1 MATELRLSNGCLM
14 ASGGRRLQ
22 RTSSF
27 TEITEKKQK
36 RKMFQSLGREGASPE
51 YTSYTRDTG
60 FWNRSKVQPKVCP
73 TPERQSP
80 SHLMRTNTVPQ
91 RETPVRAP
99 LIRRHSTTTGRTRVR
114 DTSCQTELDV
124 FDIGKGVTGLWYLN
138 QRDTRSQVNSS
149 KGWKEENSPNR
160 QAIPKVIHPEISGI
174 EVASPKPR
182 CRRSHSLAVNRPRLS
197 TDTAFSETSLV
208 ESVDSSGD
216 GGSCFS
222 ADIESDSDFVTD
234 DEETWENPKQPLLAK
249 KKNRNKLQK
258 QENQKVLYTNE
269 ALESVNGNICEGQS
283 SVKQQNTLNTNENS
297 RPRRPPSPPEEYELE
312 NIKCSEEG
320 SSTIESSSNDS
331 ESSSPSDESS
341 SCPCEDSS
349 NGETEEEC
357 PQCLQELAVDERA
370 LSPEV
375 VVINEETEEQQEEH
389 NVVPENEPKR
399 LEPSSPVYLKPPM
412 TINMIGDIM
421 HTGKPIPDDLEEGS
435 DTGGCRRLSE
445 EEFVATLN
453 IHEAA
458 RNGDLHVVKLLL
470 KRDSKR
476 METVDERGWTPIHLA
491 SANGHSDVVKFL
503 ALEGAHLAALDP
515 SGYNAIHIAAMNGHH
530 DCIEVLLR
538 MGVDV
543 DTLTAD
549 GFTPLHLATM
559 NSYVDCC
566 RTLLRWGASLE
577 KEDALGRNIHDMIE
591 EYSLD
596 EVQIFLEIFQQD
608 CLRLTMNKR

>member
-14 ASGGRRLQ
+14 ASGGRRQERLQ

-36 RKMFQSLGREGASPE
+36 RKMFQSLGREGSSPE
-51 YTSYTRDTG
+51 YTSFTRDTS
-60 FWNRSKVQPKVCP
+60 FWNHSKVQPSICQVS
-73 TPERQSP
+73 ERQSP

-91 RETPVRAP
+91 RELPVRAP
-99 LIRRHSTTTGRTRVR
+99 LLRRHSTTTGKTRMR

-138 QRDTRSQVNSS
+138 PRETRSVTNG
-149 KGWKEENSPNR
+149 KGWKVENGPIR
-160 QAIPKVIHPEISGI
+160 QSMPKVTPEIEI
-174 EVASPKPR
+174 TSPKPR
-182 CRRSHSLAVNRPRLS
+182 CRRSHSTAMNRPRLS

-208 ESVDSSGD
+208 ESVDSSGE

-249 KKNRNKLQK
+249 KKNRNRLLQK
-258 QENQKVLYTNE
+258 QENHKVLFTNE
-269 ALESVNGNICEGQS
+269 AMESVNGNICEGQS
-283 SVKQQNTLNTNENS
+283 SVKQQNNLNTNENN

-331 ESSSPSDESS
+331 ESSSASSSPSEDSS
-341 SCPCEDSS
+341 SCPCDDSS
-349 NGETEEEC
+349 NAETEEEC

-375 VVINEETEEQQEEH
+375 VVINDEIEEQFDNTIDTQTLKI
-389 NVVPENEPKR
+389 EPA
-399 LEPSSPVYLKPPM
+399 YLKPPTTM
-412 TINMIGDIM
+412 TMIGDIM

-435 DTGGCRRLSE
+435 DAGGCRRLSE

-458 RNGDLHVVKLLL
+458 RTGDLHVVKLLL

-543 DTLTAD
+543 DTLTTD

-559 NSYVDCC
+559 NGFIDCC

-591 EYSLD
+591 EYSLE
-596 EVQIFLEIFQQD
+596 EVQTFLENFQQD
-608 CLRLTMNKR
+608 CLLAINER